1 MHGMFCMCSYQTCV
15 CVHLLSLAS
24 IAIAAMAFRSEPV
37 KVKEV
42 FMISGG
48 CQSKTAEIFC
58 IAKDELLILND
69 KTYFEIAASGKY
81 RYKFASLFGQ
91 RELQVVLDD
100 LRIKRRAA
108 TLKLSKDAGGGIFE
122 ETTALRAS
130 SHHDR
135 QQAKRCRDLMS
146 VGQVGS
152 EVVLKL
158 PAMDNSPAVSM
169 TVVAEL
175 GLRAHMV
182 VEMAEANLT
191 WLAAAC
197 THVRKIEHT
206 NTVVWN
212 EQHSKWIAARL
223 EDSCMHS

>member
-1 MHGMFCMCSYQTCV
+1 MHGMHCMCSYQTCV

-108 TLKLSKDAGGGIFE
+108 TLKLSKDAGGGHLRGDHRTAGEQPPRPPAGQTVQGPHVSGPGRIGGRFE
-122 ETTALRAS
+122 IAGNGQFTS
-130 SHHDR
+130 CQHDR
-135 QQAKRCRDLMS
+135 RCRAWS
-146 VGQVGS
+146 AGQHGCRDDRG
-152 EVVLKL
+152 KF
-158 PAMDNSPAVSM
+158 D
-169 TVVAEL
+169 
-175 GLRAHMV
+175 
-182 VEMAEANLT
+182 MARSSLHP
-191 WLAAAC
+191 C
-197 THVRKIEHT
+197 PQDRTH
-206 NTVVWN
+206 
-212 EQHSKWIAARL
+212 QHSGV
-223 EDSCMHS
+223 E